1 MPRKAVPST
10 RNDER
15 NPSKV
20 SNAKSCF
27 SRRKRPFRQAIKP
40 YLLLLPMVVFSL
52 GFVYYPFF
60 KTFLYSFS
68 RVNFKGEITG
78 FVGLDNFRMLF
89 GRRDFSI
96 ALTNTLKL
104 ACINTPVTM
113 ALTLLFAAL
122 CSKRRRL
129 SGLNETL
136 FSLPMAVSMASAAM
150 IFRVLLNP
158 TVGYVNYAL
167 GLSLGWYT
175 DRKTAMAGILLLT
188 IWMGLGFDF
197 LLFLSAFRGI
207 SRDQLDA
214 ARMDGAGP
222 IALFFR
228 IQLPLIS
235 PTVFYAVCA
244 NLVLAMMTSG
254 PVIILTDGGPARAT
268 TTLIFMMYSSGY
280 GSSNYSLAACVS
292 IVSFLLTF
300 AFTLGSFALEGRR
313 VHYQ

>member
-1 MPRKAVPST
+1 MAPHAVFS
-10 RNDER
+10 
-15 NPSKV
+15 
-20 SNAKSCF
+20 
-27 SRRKRPFRQAIKP
+27 SRRRRKPFRQAVKP
-40 YLLLLPMVVFSL
+40 YLLLLPMAVFAL
-52 GFVYYPFF
+52 GFVYYPFL

-78 FVGLDNFRMLF
+78 FAGLENFRMLF

-96 ALTNTLKL
+96 ALGNTLKL
-104 ACINTPVTM
+104 ALINTPITL
-113 ALTLLFAAL
+113 ALTLLMAAL
-122 CSKRRRL
+122 CNKRRPL

-136 FSLPMAVSMASAAM
+136 FSLPMAVSMASAAL
-150 IFRVLLNP
+150 IFRVMLNP

-167 GLSLGWYT
+167 GVDFGWYT
-175 DRKTAMAGILLLT
+175 DRKTAMAGILALT

-207 SRDQLDA
+207 PAAQLDA
-214 ARMDGAGP
+214 ARIDGAG
-222 IALFFR
+222 ACTQFFR

-235 PTVFYAVCA
+235 PTIFYAACS

-254 PVIILTDGGPARAT
+254 PIIILTDGGPARAT

-292 IVSFLLTF
+292 LVAFMLTF
-300 AFTLGSFALEGRR
+300 LFTLGSFAFEGKK